1 MKLVSKKSIGIATAI
16 VIVAIFGFF
25 YGQIRALDRGLLE
38 AIGSPLDEMPQELL
52 LQLRRGTRVPP
63 DLLPFLLPRTEDGNA
78 ATFIFDVES
87 LNNPTQLD
95 ALEQLYEKIKEGED
109 LEPDEEA
116 LWAEAVSNPA
126 LERFVVAARQNGYE
140 SLDMMLA
147 SVDDL
152 SEPKLASVPFPGF
165 AVVRQ
170 AALALTLRANRHR
183 VRGELDEAAADI
195 GAVLGL
201 GMHLLTS
208 SPTLVGSVV
217 GRDILR
223 PGLFELAHYA
233 DARDDIRLAEQV
245 SWLGLWGIRLLD
257 FSSLLTF
264 LPTIPDSALRVAA
277 DTSLWPSVRIEALNM
292 LTLGQV
298 MRAKH
303 VWSGA
308 DDRLLGEVE
317 SLIDDDDPQFATAA
331 QITLGTLQWFNDL
344 GPWGRYRFIRRSVG
358 PVAVLR

>member
-25 YGQIRALDRGLLE
+25 YGQIRALDRNLLE
-38 AIGSPLDEMPQELL
+38 AIASPLDEMPQELL
-52 LQLRRGTRVPP
+52 LELRRATRVPP

-87 LNNPTQLD
+87 LNDPTQLN
-95 ALEQLYEKIKEGED
+95 ALEQLYEKIKEEED

-140 SLDMMLA
+140 SIDMMLA
-147 SVDDL
+147 AVHDL
-152 SEPKLASVPFPGF
+152 AEPKLAGVPLPGYTP
-165 AVVRQ
+165 VRL
-170 AALALTLRANRHR
+170 AGIALTLRANRHR
-183 VRGELDEAAADI
+183 ARGELDEAAADI

-201 GMHLLTS
+201 GLHLLTG
-208 SPTLVGSVV
+208 SPTLMGSFVGKT
-217 GRDILR
+217 ILQ
-223 PGLFELAHYA
+223 PGLFELAQYA

-245 SWLGLWGIRLLD
+245 SWLGLWGYRLSD
-257 FSSLLTF
+257 FSSLLAL

-292 LTLGQV
+292 LALGQV
-298 MRAKH
+298 MRPKH
-303 VWSGA
+303 AWSGA

-331 QITLGTLQWFNDL
+331 EITLGTLQWFNDL
-344 GPWGRYRFIRRSVG
+344 GPWGRYRFIRRSFR